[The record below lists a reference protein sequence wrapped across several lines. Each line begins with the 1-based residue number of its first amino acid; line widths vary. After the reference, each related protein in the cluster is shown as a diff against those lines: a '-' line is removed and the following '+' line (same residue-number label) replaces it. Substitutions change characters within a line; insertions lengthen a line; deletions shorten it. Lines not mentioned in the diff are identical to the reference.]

1 MKITLY
7 FLFLI
12 VPLFTAYSQEG
23 FDQLEQ
29 AKKQIQQG
37 NQAEAMEL
45 LRPYLDKE
53 KYSSLSDY
61 ARYHFAR
68 AAYGNRQFEL
78 AKEALNSLI
87 ATRGFAKKDD
97 ARYLLA
103 LCHFELSSPNGA
115 LRLIDQ
121 ISDETLKKEGYKAS
135 YNFLKVSASSSLAVQ
150 YGLFPENKGL
160 VMALKERLETQGSMS
175 STERSLYEKIRSEAL
190 TQGSSNVKLSSKDNV
205 LDIAVVLPF
214 NYEGR
219 SGVQSINSNN
229 FVLQLYQ
236 GIKLALDQAK
246 SNGVKLN
253 FKTFDTERSD
263 AKVRGILEDD
273 FLSNADIIIGPLY
286 PEETALV
293 ASFAQQR
300 QIPQINPLSNI
311 DENVKGF
318 EYSYL
323 FRPSI
328 QAISQNVLDYCRKFE
343 GKRVAI
349 AYSGTSRDE
358 LLAAT
363 FVDMAR
369 ISGLQIVKNQKVT
382 TRDMQGFF
390 ESLELGKGKS
400 QTADLMVIF
409 SDDPNIASPTFGLVE
424 SLGAGL
430 PVVVMESWL
439 YFDFA
444 NYDMMETQNFHFV
457 GNNTVDFN
465 NELLDDFR
473 NDYMNHYK
481 INPSS
486 FAYMGFELADFV
498 TKVINEE
505 KGFDFQKN
513 LDRRSFIKGNLTFG
527 FNFSRVRFNNYVPI
541 LSLEDGVLTIE
552 E

>member
-103 LCHFELSSPNGA
+103 LCHFELSSPNDA

-121 ISDETLKKEGYKAS
+121 ISDEALKKEGYKAS

-293 ASFAQQR
+293 ATFAQQR

-363 FVDMAR
+363 FNSMAR

-498 TKVINEE
+498 TKVINDE

>member
-103 LCHFELSSPNGA
+103 LCHFELSSPNDA

-160 VMALKERLETQGSMS
+160 VMALKERLETQSSMS

-190 TQGSSNVKLSSKDNV
+190 AQGSSNVKLSSKDNV

>member
-103 LCHFELSSPNGA
+103 LCHFELSSPNDA

-190 TQGSSNVKLSSKDNV
+190 AQGSSNVKLSSKDNV

-293 ASFAQQR
+293 ASFAQQS

>member
-1 MKITLY
+1 
-7 FLFLI
+7 
-12 VPLFTAYSQEG
+12 
-23 FDQLEQ
+23 
-29 AKKQIQQG
+29 
-37 NQAEAMEL
+37 
-45 LRPYLDKE
+45 
-53 KYSSLSDY
+53 
-61 ARYHFAR
+61 
-68 AAYGNRQFEL
+68 
-78 AKEALNSLI
+78 
-87 ATRGFAKKDD
+87 
-97 ARYLLA
+97 
-103 LCHFELSSPNGA
+103 
-115 LRLIDQ
+115 
-121 ISDETLKKEGYKAS
+121 
-135 YNFLKVSASSSLAVQ
+135 
-150 YGLFPENKGL
+150 
-160 VMALKERLETQGSMS
+160 
-175 STERSLYEKIRSEAL
+175 
-190 TQGSSNVKLSSKDNV
+190 
-205 LDIAVVLPF
+205 
-214 NYEGR
+214 
-219 SGVQSINSNN
+219 
-229 FVLQLYQ
+229 LYQ

>member
-61 ARYHFAR
+61 ARYYFAR

-103 LCHFELSSPNGA
+103 LCHFELSSPNDA

-160 VMALKERLETQGSMS
+160 VMALKERLETQSSMS

-190 TQGSSNVKLSSKDNV
+190 AQGSSNVKLSSKDNV

>member
-103 LCHFELSSPNGA
+103 LCHFELSSPNDA

>member
-61 ARYHFAR
+61 ARYYFAR

-103 LCHFELSSPNGA
+103 LCHFELSSPNDA

-160 VMALKERLETQGSMS
+160 VMALKERLETQSSMS

-190 TQGSSNVKLSSKDNV
+190 AQGSSNVKLSSKDNV

-253 FKTFDTERSD
+253 LKTFDTERSD